1 MKQETVNSRPQKGNP
16 FVTFLWVI
24 LIVLFLN
31 WLIFPNLTGQKIK
44 STDYGT
50 FIEKIEEG
58 SIKEVMIKSGQ
69 IYFTVADKEDVT
81 TYQTGEINDP
91 QLVDRLLKAK
101 SPNEDGK
108 VAFTEIVPEENS
120 PFLNF
125 ILMWVLPGLLFYV
138 IWKQASRS
146 IQARM
151 GASGGNFMSFGNGG
165 AKIYA
170 DAEIKTTFA
179 DVAGQNEAKEMLKEI
194 VEFLH
199 KPQKYADIGA
209 SLPKGALLVGPPGT
223 GKTLI
228 ARAVAGEAKVPFF
241 AISGSEFV
249 QMFVGMG
256 AAKVR
261 DLFRQ
266 ANEKAPCIIFI
277 DEIDA
282 IGKRRDSGLGG
293 NDEREQTLNQLLTE
307 MDGFDGRK
315 GVVILAATNRPEDL
329 DKALLRPGRFDRRIQ
344 MELPDLEGRKAI
356 LNVHLKK
363 VKHEAVDIDI
373 VARAT
378 AGTSGAELANIVNE
392 AALRAVRMGRSAVT
406 TEDLEESVETVIAG
420 AQKKG
425 KVVSAE
431 EKKII
436 AYHEIGHA
444 LVAAMQSHSAP
455 VHKIT
460 IIPRTS
466 GALGY
471 TMQVESGEQ
480 VLMNKEE
487 LFNRIVTLTGG
498 RTAEEEICHVVTT
511 GASNDI
517 EQATKLARAMVT
529 RYGMSDKYDMMGLET
544 VHNVYL
550 GGDTSLTCSAE
561 TAASI
566 DQEVLEMIRKAHEK
580 SRRLIRE
587 NLDVMHEAASFLIEK
602 ETITGEEFMHILH
615 QSGKL

>member
-50 FIEKIEEG
+50 FIEKMEEG

-544 VHNVYL
+544 VNNVYL

-566 DQEVLEMIRKAHEK
+566 DQEVLEMIQKAHEK

-587 NLDVMHEAASFLIEK
+587 NLDVMHEAASFLLEK

>member
-1 MKQETVNSRPQKGNP
+1 MKSEKSSKNSNNIKMNP
-16 FVTFLWVI
+16 YLGFLWGI
-24 LIVLFLN
+24 LIVLLLN
-31 WLIFPNLTGQKIK
+31 GLIFPNIARQQIK
-44 STDYGT
+44 TTDYGD
-50 FIEKIEEG
+50 FIEKVENGIV
-58 SIKEVMIKSGQ
+58 KEVAIKNGQ
-69 IYFTVADKEDVT
+69 IYFTVEDKGKTT
-81 TYQTGEINDP
+81 TYQTGETNDP
-91 QLVDRLLKAK
+91 QLVNRLLEAK
-101 SPNEDGK
+101 SPNINHK
-108 VAFTEIVPEENS
+108 ISFNQIVPEENS
-120 PFLNF
+120 PILNF
-125 ILMWVLPGLLFYV
+125 ILMWILPGLIFYI
-138 IWKQASRS
+138 IWRQANKS

-151 GASGGNFMSFGNGG
+151 GSNGNFLSFGGSS

-170 DAEIKTTFA
+170 ESDIKTTFTN
-179 DVAGQNEAKEMLKEI
+179 VAGQDEAKETLTEI
-194 VEFLH
+194 VDFLH
-199 KPQKYADIGA
+199 NPQKYTEIGA

-261 DLFRQ
+261 DLFKQ

-282 IGKRRDSGLGG
+282 IGKKRDTSIG

-307 MDGFDGRK
+307 MDGFDGKK
-315 GVVILAATNRPEDL
+315 GVVILAATNRPETL

-363 VKHEAVDIDI
+363 VKHEIINMDII
-373 VARAT
+373 ARAT
-378 AGTSGAELANIVNE
+378 AGSSGAELANIVNE
-392 AALRAVRMGRSAVT
+392 AALRAIRMGRKSVT
-406 TEDLEESVETVIAG
+406 TTDLEESVETVLAG
-420 AQKKG
+420 AQKKNT
-425 KVVSAE
+425 VLSPS
-431 EKKII
+431 EKKLI

-444 LVAAMQSHSAP
+444 LVAAMQTHSAP

-471 TMQVESGEQ
+471 TMQVESGEHY
-480 VLMNKEE
+480 LTNKDE

-498 RTAEEEICHVVTT
+498 RSAEEIIFNTITT

-529 RYGMSDKYDMMGLET
+529 RYGMSEKYDMMGLE
-544 VHNVYL
+544 VVNNAYL
-550 GGDTSLTCSAE
+550 SKDNSLTCSSD
-561 TAASI
+561 TATDI
-566 DQEVLEMIRKAHEK
+566 DHEVLCIIKKAHQK
-580 SRRLIRE
+580 AKDIISG
-587 NLDVMHEAASFLIEK
+587 
-602 ETITGEEFMHILH
+602 TIKYFV
-615 QSGKL
+615 

>member
-1 MKQETVNSRPQKGNP
+1 MKSEKSSKNSNNTKMNP
-16 FVTFLWVI
+16 YLGFLWGI
-24 LIVLFLN
+24 LIVLLLN
-31 WLIFPNLTGQKIK
+31 GLIFPNIARQQIK
-44 STDYGT
+44 TTDYGD
-50 FIEKIEEG
+50 FIEKVENGIV
-58 SIKEVMIKSGQ
+58 KEVAIKNGQ
-69 IYFTVADKEDVT
+69 IYFTVEDKGKTT
-81 TYQTGEINDP
+81 TYQTGETNDP
-91 QLVDRLLKAK
+91 QLVNRLLEAK
-101 SPNEDGK
+101 SPNINHK
-108 VAFTEIVPEENS
+108 ISFNQIVPEENS
-120 PFLNF
+120 PILNF
-125 ILMWVLPGLLFYV
+125 ILMWILPGLIFYI
-138 IWKQASRS
+138 IWRQANKS

-151 GASGGNFMSFGNGG
+151 GSNGNFLSFGGSS

-170 DAEIKTTFA
+170 ESDIKTTFTN
-179 DVAGQNEAKEMLKEI
+179 VAGQDEAKETLTEI
-194 VEFLH
+194 VDFLH
-199 KPQKYADIGA
+199 NPQKYTEIGA

-261 DLFRQ
+261 DLFKQ

-282 IGKRRDSGLGG
+282 IGKKRDTSIG

-307 MDGFDGRK
+307 MDGFDGKK
-315 GVVILAATNRPEDL
+315 GVVILAATNRPETL

-363 VKHEAVDIDI
+363 VKHEIINMDII
-373 VARAT
+373 ARAT
-378 AGTSGAELANIVNE
+378 AGSSGAELANIVNE
-392 AALRAVRMGRSAVT
+392 AALRAIRMGRKSVT
-406 TEDLEESVETVIAG
+406 TTDLEESVETVLAG
-420 AQKKG
+420 AQKKNT
-425 KVVSAE
+425 VLSPS
-431 EKKII
+431 EKKLI

-444 LVAAMQSHSAP
+444 LVAAMQTHSAP

-471 TMQVESGEQ
+471 TMQVESGEHY
-480 VLMNKEE
+480 LTNKDE

-498 RTAEEEICHVVTT
+498 RSAEEIIFNTITT

-529 RYGMSDKYDMMGLET
+529 RYGMSEKYDMMGLE
-544 VHNVYL
+544 VVNNAYL
-550 GGDTSLTCSAE
+550 SKDNSLTCSSD
-561 TAASI
+561 TATDI
-566 DQEVLEMIRKAHEK
+566 DHEVLCIIKKAHQK
-580 SRRLIRE
+580 AKDIISKNMAI
-587 NLDVMHEAASFLIEK
+587 MHEASSFLIQK
-602 ETITGEEFMHILH
+602 ETITGEEFMNIIN
-615 QSGKL
+615 